1 VRAGVYNEPDSS
13 ILTSGRPT
21 TIIDPTTG
29 DLVRPGA
36 FGGRDDDENVHVT
49 LGAGFTLKR
58 GFYSFSLDA
67 VADIH
72 DYGEDF
78 SGTASFKF

>member
-1 VRAGVYNEPDSS
+1 MADRLGIAVVHAGLEIVFQPFAH
-13 ILTSGRPT
+13 G
-21 TIIDPTTG
+21 
-29 DLVRPGA
+29 V
-36 FGGRDDDENVHVT
+36 GGQPDDENLHVT

-72 DYGEDF
+72 DYGEDY